1 MASMSGSA
9 DPELVF
15 EEDGGPFLE
24 AAEEFVRREISDT
37 LERWREE
44 SSIPA
49 KLFRKAGDIGLLG
62 VLMPREFGGFG
73 SLDRRFSQLS
83 TRAIVGSGAFGV
95 AWTLGLHSDVAAP
108 TLASYHHGADHEV
121 LLRAASTGEK
131 VLTVAGLSGGVRLTQ
146 HEGRW
151 RLDGVATAVPGAAGS
166 DLFVVLA
173 TGDDGSL
180 RVASVPSD
188 AASIRESTT
197 LLGASESAARDVTFD
212 GVGVD
217 DDDILDPAAAESLV
231 AAASLL
237 VGGIAVAAARFC
249 IEHTVAYVNERSVF
263 GRPVAL
269 FDNTRDVIAEVQSE
283 LLTVT
288 GYHTALASIPADL
301 PMRPAESF
309 SVARSG
315 AAIFEK
321 CADIGLQLHGGYG
334 YMLEYPISHA
344 YAAARYF
351 RLVVD
356 ALPGLTEAVARDA
369 GLLENAAETRVRQ

>member
-1 MASMSGSA
+1 MSDSA
-9 DPELVF
+9 EPELVF

-24 AAEEFVRREISDT
+24 AAQEFVRREISDN

-49 KLFRKAGDIGLLG
+49 RFFRKAGDTGLLG
-62 VLMPREFGGFG
+62 VLMSREFGGFG
-73 SLDRRFSQLS
+73 ILDRRFGQLS
-83 TRAIVGSGAFGV
+83 SRAIVASGAFGL

-108 TLASYHHGADHEV
+108 TLASYHHGSDHEV

-180 RVASVPSD
+180 RVASVPSE
-188 AASIRESTT
+188 AAFVCESTT
-197 LLGASESAARDVTFD
+197 LLGASESATRDVTFD
-212 GVGVD
+212 GVEVND
-217 DDDILDPAAAESLV
+217 NDVLDPAAAESLI

-237 VGGIAVAAARFC
+237 IGGITVAAARFC
-249 IEHTVAYVNERSVF
+249 IDHTVAYVNERSVF

-269 FDNTRDVIAEVQSE
+269 FDNTRDVIAEIQFE

-288 GYHTALASIPADL
+288 GYHTALASIPAN
-301 PMRPAESF
+301 RAIRSAESF
-309 SVARSG
+309 AVARAG

-356 ALPGLTEAVARDA
+356 ALPGLTETAARDA
-369 GLLENAAETRVRQ
+369 GLLETGGETRASA

>member
-1 MASMSGSA
+1 MSGSA

-15 EEDGGPFLE
+15 EEDSGPFLE

-49 KLFRKAGDIGLLG
+49 EFFRKAGDTGLLG
-62 VLMPREFGGFG
+62 VLIPREFGGFG
-73 SLDRRFSQLS
+73 ILDRRFGQLS
-83 TRAIVGSGAFGV
+83 TRAIIGSGAFGL

-146 HEGRW
+146 HEGRC
-151 RLDGVATAVPGAAGS
+151 RLDGVATAVPGAAGA
-166 DLFVVLA
+166 DILVVLA

-180 RVASVPSD
+180 RVASVPSG
-188 AASIRESTT
+188 AASVRESTT
-197 LLGASESAARDVTFD
+197 LLGASESATRDVTFD
-212 GVGVD
+212 GVEVGD
-217 DDDILDPAAAESLV
+217 SDILDPAAAESLV

-249 IEHTVAYVNERSVF
+249 IDRTVEYVNERSVF

-269 FDNTRDVIAEVQSE
+269 FDNTRDVIAEIQSE

-301 PMRPAESF
+301 PARSAESF

-356 ALPGLTEAVARDA
+356 ALPGLTETVARDA
-369 GLLENAAETRVRQ
+369 GLLETAGETRVSR

>member
-1 MASMSGSA
+1 MNGSA

-15 EEDGGPFLE
+15 EEDSGPFLE
-24 AAEEFVRREISDT
+24 AAEEFVRREISDN

-44 SSIPA
+44 SAIPA
-49 KLFRKAGDIGLLG
+49 EFFRKAGDTGLLG
-62 VLMPREFGGFG
+62 VRTPREFGGFG
-73 SLDRRFSQLS
+73 IQDRRFGQLS
-83 TRAIVGSGAFGV
+83 SRAIVGSGAFGL

-108 TLASYHHGADHEV
+108 TMASYYHGADHEI
-121 LLRAASTGEK
+121 LLRAASIGEK
-131 VLTVAGLSGGVRLTQ
+131 VLTVAGLSGGVRITQ
-146 HEGRW
+146 RAGRW

-166 DLFVVLA
+166 DIFVVLA

-197 LLGASESAARDVTFD
+197 LLGASESATRDVTFD
-212 GVGVD
+212 GVEVGD
-217 DDDILDPAAAESLV
+217 GDILDPAAAESLV

-249 IEHTVAYVNERSVF
+249 IDRTVAYVNERSVF

-269 FDNTRDVIAEVQSE
+269 FDNTRDVIAEIHSE

-301 PMRPAESF
+301 PARSAESF

-321 CADIGLQLHGGYG
+321 CADVGLQLHGGYG

-356 ALPGLTEAVARDA
+356 ALPGLTETMARDA
-369 GLLENAAETRVRQ
+369 GLLETAGETRVSR